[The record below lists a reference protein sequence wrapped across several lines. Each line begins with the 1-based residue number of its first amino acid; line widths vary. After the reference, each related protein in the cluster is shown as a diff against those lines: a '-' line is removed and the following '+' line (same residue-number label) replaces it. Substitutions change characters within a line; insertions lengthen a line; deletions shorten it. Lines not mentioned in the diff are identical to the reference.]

1 MRTYDEIKDE
11 MFTIL
16 KENDEII
23 DKMNAFNNKEKL
35 TAYMEDGKEV
45 GDLIEFRKL
54 NQKHTEN
61 MDKLKELQAELIKV
75 VMSKSNK

>member
-1 MRTYDEIKDE
+1 MRTYDEVKDE
-11 MFTIL
+11 MFAIL

-54 NQKHTEN
+54 NQKHIEN
-61 MDKLKELQAELIKV
+61 TDKLKELQVELMKV
-75 VMSKSNK
+75 VMSKSNE